1 MAKRN
6 WKRAQPRDLRHA
18 MDLCLDY
25 ARERYNRSV
34 DNIADLMG
42 EVNRY
47 TLYKWIEAGSMPV
60 RKVKAFEHACG
71 IDFLSRW
78 LAMSGNKLVIEIPI
92 GRIADPEDM
101 QALQEITHAAIGS
114 LLKFYKEQADSDE
127 TLAAV
132 QTALE
137 RLAWHRANVEK
148 CRQPELPFDEE

>member
-92 GRIADPEDM
+92 GKIADPDDI

>member
-1 MAKRN
+1 MPKRN

-18 MDLCLDY
+18 MDLCLEY
-25 ARERYNRSV
+25 ARERFNRSV
-34 DNIADLMG
+34 DNVADL
-42 EVNRY
+42 
-47 TLYKWIEAGSMPV
+47 KWIEAGSMPV

-92 GRIADPEDM
+92 GKLADPEDV

-114 LLKFYKEQADSDE
+114 LIKFYKEQADSDE

>member
-6 WKRAQPRDLRHA
+6 WKHAQPLDLRHA
-18 MDLCLDY
+18 MDLCLEY
-25 ARERYNRSV
+25 AKEKHNRSA

-42 EVNRY
+42 EVNKW

-60 RKVKAFEHACG
+60 RLVKPFEHACG

-92 GRIADPEDM
+92 GKIADAEDIHS
-101 QALQEITHAAIGS
+101 LQEITHEAVGS
-114 LLKFYKEQADSDE
+114 LIKFYHQQAGADE

-132 QTALE
+132 QNALE
-137 RLAWHRANVEK
+137 RLAWHRGNVSK
-148 CRQPELPFDEE
+148 CQQPEIPFDD

>member
-1 MAKRN
+1 
-6 WKRAQPRDLRHA
+6 
-18 MDLCLDY
+18 
-25 ARERYNRSV
+25 
-34 DNIADLMG
+34 
-42 EVNRY
+42 
-47 TLYKWIEAGSMPV
+47 LYKWIEAGSMPV
-60 RKVKAFEHACG
+60 RLVKAFEHACG

-92 GRIADPEDM
+92 GKIADPDDI

>member
-6 WKRAQPRDLRHA
+6 WKRIQPRDLRHA
-18 MDLCLDY
+18 MDLCLEY

-60 RKVKAFEHACG
+60 RKVKAFKHACG

-92 GRIADPEDM
+92 GKIADPEDM

-114 LLKFYKEQADSDE
+114 LLKFYKEQADSAE

>member
-6 WKRAQPRDLRHA
+6 WKRVQPRDLRHA
-18 MDLCLDY
+18 MDLCLEF
-25 ARERYNRSV
+25 AKERHNRSA
-34 DNIADLMG
+34 DHIADLMG
-42 EVNRY
+42 EVNKW

-60 RKVKAFEHACG
+60 RLVKAFEHACG

-92 GRIADPEDM
+92 GKIADPEDM

-114 LLKFYKEQADSDE
+114 LLKFYKAQANSDE

-137 RLAWHRANVEK
+137 RMAWHRANVEK
-148 CRQPELPFDEE
+148 CRQPELPFDED